1 MSRTCRL
8 GTGMPQYS
16 KRQILAIWLAAAVP
30 MGLLAWGIAPH
41 FSLGW
46 NDPEA
51 LRIWLI
57 REFTS
62 QLILMVLLVISLEW
76 IERVDVHRPTLKR
89 LL

>member
-1 MSRTCRL
+1 
-8 GTGMPQYS
+8 MPQYT
-16 KRQILAIWLAAAVP
+16 RGQILAIWLAAAVP
-30 MGLLAWGIAPH
+30 MGLLAWCIAPH
-41 FSLGW
+41 FSPDW

-76 IERVDVHRPTLKR
+76 IERGDVRRPTLKR